1 MAAATDNSIT
11 DGRIHKAILRLA
23 LPTWASFFAHDLMG
37 VVDMFF
43 VGKLG
48 ASAVAAVGLSGAM
61 IGIIIMLAQSV
72 TVGTTALVAQAF
84 GRGDSSRASQVAA
97 QGVSMA
103 LGLSVLLAA
112 GGIPLAPAIVRLMGA
127 EGDVISGGTVY
138 LRILCGTGFTM
149 LLGIA
154 FSAALRGAGDATT
167 PFLGMIV
174 GNIVN
179 LVLDPI
185 LIFGW
190 AGIPALGVAGSAWA
204 TMIGRGTAMLFMAH
218 AFFVSSRGT
227 IQLHVRDL
235 APHVSTM
242 RTIAGIGL
250 FSSGRVLVRN
260 ISMLLIMRLA
270 AMFGTAALAAF
281 GLCFRLQMMIF
292 GPTMG
297 FSVAASTV
305 VGQNI
310 GAHQPLRATRAGW
323 IATTMAFCVVAVIA
337 TVFWAGAPWILPLF
351 NDDPAVL
358 SHGIVGLRWLSVSF
372 AFMSMAMVLSFAMNG
387 AGDTLRPM
395 LVTGVA
401 LLVFGV
407 PLAYGLALWW
417 DSMLGLW
424 VGVFASNACVGL
436 LSAWIF
442 HCGAWKEV
450 GRRNAVREEAL
461 QDEAFPA

>member
-1 MAAATDNSIT
+1 MTKSSSNTIT
-11 DGRIHKAILRLA
+11 DGRVHKAILRLA

-84 GRGDSSRASQVAA
+84 GRRDPARAGQVAG
-97 QGVSMA
+97 QGVAMA
-103 LGLSVLLAA
+103 VGLSVLLAA
-112 GGIPLAPAIVRLMGA
+112 VGIPAAPAVVRLMGA
-127 EGDVISGGTVY
+127 KGEVLPAGTVY
-138 LRILCGTGFTM
+138 LQILCGTGFTM

-167 PFLGMIV
+167 PFRGMII

-179 LVLDPI
+179 LILDPI
-185 LIFGW
+185 MIFGW
-190 AGIPALGVAGSAWA
+190 AGFPALGVAGSAWS

-218 AFFVSSRGT
+218 AFFVSRRGT

-235 APHVSTM
+235 CPDGATM
-242 RTIAGIGL
+242 RRIAGIGF

-260 ISMLLIMRLA
+260 VSMLMIMRLA
-270 AMFGTAALAAF
+270 AMFGTPALAAF

-310 GAHQPLRATRAGW
+310 GAHQPIRATRAGW
-323 IATTMAFCVVAVIA
+323 IATTMAFCVVALIA
-337 TVFWAGAPWILPLF
+337 TAYWLGAAWVIPVF
-351 NDDPAVL
+351 NDDPEVVA
-358 SHGIVGLRWLSVSF
+358 HGVVGLRWLSVSF

-395 LVTGVA
+395 LITGLA

-407 PLAYGLALWW
+407 PLAYALAMWW

-424 VGVFASNACVGL
+424 VGVFASNSLVGL
-436 LSAWIF
+436 LAAWVF
-442 HCGAWKEV
+442 HRGAWKEV
-450 GRRNAVREEAL
+450 GRRHAVREEAL
-461 QDEAFPA
+461 RNAA